1 MEEMTANIEA
11 ISEEVDKVI
20 EEGQEEIQEA
30 LTDMEFFQND
40 IQELAKINSL
50 KDLLNTLDERLDT
63 HSNNNYLVDKYSR
76 LKRMLEYSYTMEPMF
91 DALTR
96 IKNKNKILTLCN
108 DTNRYNKEMKKFNTK
123 LLKNKFTFL
132 SIDTI
137 HILLR
142 NHVGEENSKLFLY
155 SLSRVVNSNG
165 DKFLNNYSLFLN
177 QLIKNIISL
186 GNEDFEFKDEVI
198 SNIKKYCEELNK

>member
-1 MEEMTANIEA
+1 MEENNIELL
-11 ISEEVDKVI
+11 EQEVDKVI
-20 EEGQEEIQEA
+20 KEGQEEIQEA
-30 LTDMEFFQND
+30 MSDIEFFQND
-40 IQELAKINSL
+40 IQELATINSL
-50 KDLLNTLDERLDT
+50 RELLDKLDERLEE
-63 HSNNNYLVDKYSR
+63 HKENNYLVDKYSR
-76 LKRMLEYSYTMEPMF
+76 IKYMLESSYTIEPMF
-91 DALTR
+91 DSLTR
-96 IKNKNKILTLCN
+96 VKNKNKILTLCN

-132 SIDTI
+132 NIDTI
-137 HILLR
+137 HILLK